1 MKREELE
8 KLGITEKETIDAILN
23 INSSDIGKAKGDV
36 EAKETELTELKGQLA
51 DRDKDIAEL
60 SKQTGNSAELQTQLQ
75 ELQDK
80 YKMETEALTAKVT
93 ETKRD
98 SAIELGLIKAGAR
111 NVKAAKAL
119 LDLEKLELGED
130 GNLKGLEDQV
140 KALNESD
147 SYLFGTGETTGQFAA
162 GGNPTG
168 STNQSDVD
176 PMPNVKMN
184 EFRITR

>member
-23 INSSDIGKAKGDV
+23 INSGDIGKAKGDA
-36 EAKETELTELKGQLA
+36 EAKETELAELKSQVA

-75 ELQDK
+75 DLQTK
-80 YKMETEALTAKVT
+80 HKTETESLTAKVS

-111 NVKAAKAL
+111 NVKATKAL
-119 LDLEKLELGED
+119 LDLEKLEISED
-130 GNLKGLEDQV
+130 GSLKGLEDQV

-147 SYLFGTGETTGQFAA
+147 GYLFGTGESTGQITAS
-162 GGNPTG
+162 GNATG
-168 STNQSDVD
+168 ATAKVETDA
-176 PMPNVKMN
+176 METAM
-184 EFRITR
+184 ERFL

>member
-36 EAKETELTELKGQLA
+36 EAKETELAALNEQLEA
-51 DRDKDIAEL
+51 RDKDIAEL

-80 YKMETEALTAKVT
+80 YQTETESLTAKVT

-111 NVKAAKAL
+111 NVKATKAL
-119 LDLEKLELGED
+119 LDLEKLEISED
-130 GNLKGLEDQV
+130 GSLKGLEDQV

-147 SYLFGTGETTGQFAA
+147 SYLFGTGESTGQFTAP
-162 GGNPTG
+162 GNPTG
-168 STNQSDVD
+168 GATPGEVDVFQAAAD
-176 PMPNVKMN
+176 R
-184 EFRITR
+184 FS

>member
-36 EAKETELTELKGQLA
+36 EAKETELTELKAQVA

-80 YKMETEALTAKVT
+80 YKTETESLNAKVT
-93 ETKRD
+93 ETKRN
-98 SAIELGLIKAGAR
+98 SAIDLALIKAGAR

-119 LDLEKLELGED
+119 LDLEKVEVSETEV
-130 GNLKGLEDQV
+130 KGIEEQI

-147 SYLFGTGETTGQFAA
+147 GYLFGEGETTGNIFNS
-162 GGNPTG
+162 GNPLGTSAQTG
-168 STNQSDVD
+168 AESA
-176 PMPNVKMN
+176 PNLKMN
-184 EFRITR
+184 EHRITR